1 MPPTVLTA
9 SKTTPEAQTKP
20 AMRMLCQ
27 TDLYAFARRVLYA
40 HLTPNLLT
48 DTLHKPLCAWMQ
60 TTRYDENL
68 YLLSRGFF
76 KSSIITTAAVIQ
88 RILADPAT
96 WWCQQRWHGR
106 VCGPNTRILL
116 ASNKGENAEGFLA
129 GIKGHL
135 SGNDLLLGLFP
146 EILPRD
152 PARAGLEWT
161 QGAITVQRSRRDLR
175 ESTIQTIGV
184 EGELV
189 SRHYDGGVFDD
200 CVGKENSGTKA
211 ERAKVWDFF
220 MKARPLFDPGAT
232 KEFVGTHW
240 HYADAYAAQRARH
253 ARGQL
258 PMGIYIKAAWEK
270 TTPRTA
276 DDPAV
281 RDGVVG
287 DVPGHGW
294 VAVSFPERF
303 CLRRPPGDTTRLE
316 LLVERDNE
324 PSNFNAQYLLNP
336 VSAETAHFP
345 RLDPTGAPNLQLERA
360 APPLSTLWVAM
371 AIDPAQSLHK
381 WADHSGIAVGGFD
394 HRGDLWLLELWMA
407 RRDDEAL
414 VRKVFDLVEHFQ
426 ARGAPMQ
433 RIGFEATGFQKGM
446 RHVFTNEGDRRGFY
460 LPILGLERDTQ
471 RTKQQRIGL
480 IQGPWMAKQ
489 IHALESCE
497 ALADFIDQADK
508 FRMDQENESDD
519 LLDPV
524 ADLYQLRGK
533 PNTPAVAASWA
544 DPEVLEQRAWE
555 AQVLAARAA
564 NGQGG
569 LDRMSLLIGWQQHRA
584 RQAERTLDP
593 AALGQLDPQLLEIGR

>member
-1 MPPTVLTA
+1 MALTTLTA
-9 SKTTPEAQTKP
+9 SKTTPEGQTKP
-20 AMRMLCQ
+20 GVRALCQ
-27 TDLYAFARRVLYA
+27 MDLYAFARDVLYA

-48 DTLHKPLCAWMQ
+48 DTLHKPLCAFIQ
-60 TTRYDENL
+60 TTPYDENL

-96 WWCQQRWHGR
+96 WWCQQRWKGR
-106 VCGPNTRILL
+106 GCGPNTRVLI

-135 SGNDLLLGLFP
+135 ASNDLLLGLFP
-146 EILPRD
+146 DILPRD
-152 PARAGLEWT
+152 PQRAGIEWT
-161 QGAITVQRSRRDLR
+161 QAAITVQRSRRDLR

-189 SRHYDGGVFDD
+189 SRHYDHGVFDD
-200 CVGKENSGTKA
+200 CVAKENSASKA

-220 MKARPLFDPGAT
+220 MKSRPLFDPGST
-232 KEFVGTHW
+232 KDFVGTHW
-240 HYADAYAAQRARH
+240 HYADAYAEQKARR

-258 PMGIYIKAAWEK
+258 QMGLYVKAAWE
-270 TTPRTA
+270 TTTA
-276 DDPAV
+276 RAATDPAV
-281 RDGVVG
+281 LDGTVG

-294 VAVSFPERF
+294 VAVTFPERF

-316 LLVERDNE
+316 LLVERENE

-345 RLDPTGAPNLQLERA
+345 RLDATGAPNLQLETA
-360 APPLSTLWVAM
+360 SPPLHELWVAM

-381 WADHSGIAVGGFD
+381 WADYSGIAVGGFD
-394 HRGDLWLLELWMA
+394 RRGDLWLLELWMA

-414 VRKVFDLVEHFQ
+414 VRKIFDLVEQFR
-426 ARGAPMQ
+426 ARGVEMKA
-433 RIGFEATGFQKGM
+433 IGFEAVGFAKGF
-446 RHVFTNEGDRRGFY
+446 RHVFTIEGDRRGFY

-480 IQGPWMAKQ
+480 IQGPWMGKQ
-489 IHALESCE
+489 IHALATCE
-497 ALADFIDQADK
+497 ALADFVDQADK

-533 PNTPAVAASWA
+533 QSAPA
-544 DPEVLEQRAWE
+544 DPFLSDEAAQRWRWEQELRRTRPELDALSLRIAWHHQQSRLVATQAE
-555 AQVLAARAA
+555 EARALQGA
-564 NGQGG
+564 AGG
-569 LDRMSLLIGWQQHRA
+569 LSELWG
-584 RQAERTLDP
+584 
-593 AALGQLDPQLLEIGR
+593 